1 MSERE
6 ISYYSDY
13 VTEEFFNFIKKELKA
28 FDGVEGLSHHG
39 PSGGLENQESLKFV
53 VTLYEKVKPRLKQV
67 LDQRKIDR
75 SFIDERMKTYHLA
88 NKEQGIDFLS
98 KDYQTVLGDVDS
110 TDRIVIGPKRK
121 NYCGK
126 STDNKV
132 APIPEFLDSF
142 HVTLF
147 GPPDDPKLSINA
159 MNAYHRKLKEE
170 PAIVEEILK
179 TNTNLPMWGADDEDS
194 KTPMREDLI
203 NASINLTGCFN
214 GDIKFEDKRRGKSY
228 ELVQDKLAQ
237 PIKRF
242 PGLALPC
249 TFMYYH
255 DNPLPLHLYDF
266 ALHLFHHWHNP
277 KALCFYVPK
286 LENEEEAAYI
296 KHMIETA
303 EHMIKDIHSE
313 YEIGTVRVIIVLEN
327 PRAVFRVNEMMDELY
342 PYFVGASLGWH
353 DYLGSTARLFKE
365 DGNYRIP
372 VKADPDIVIKYIKA
386 SHELLANVVGERG
399 GIKIGGMYGI
409 LPLTNDLFSDSF
421 QITIRGFFR
430 DVLTQLK
437 RNLSG
442 YWVAHPDFIRI
453 GIAIVEAWKIYKA
466 GDETKLQGIINGL
479 LNEKYSKE
487 IWEFVEAKDIE
498 SLDLN
503 DEMYARSLIVA
514 DIKESNF
521 IANNHPDEVRYN
533 VFQML
538 QYLTDWLSG
547 NGCVALPTQIN
558 GIPARV
564 MDDLATAERSRWEV
578 WHEIYHGRFSVEDFI
593 QIAHEEMNFIRRD
606 LSDEK
611 KIVQIK
617 YTPENAKWYDVA
629 LKLMIQLMTNK
640 EPVEFAT
647 ELLLPFTIES
657 IRKEEKPWVKLH
669 AIDPNKY
676 FLEDYVNQ
684 YNYYFEMCGS
694 HSFAKSQV
702 ANIVIDEECIK
713 SSIMNFNKKDILLS
727 ASFHGDIGQNLA
739 SLDEMAKAEQAKMAN
754 ASTEDIDK
762 IVSMTSEY
770 QKKFGMKYLVSA
782 KGKAPVEILSDLEP
796 RLKNTEEQELENAK
810 KALLEITLK
819 RVSTHPLNNLKK
831 KLSEIFNK
839 FSVQGCQVAI
849 STGLGLFQTISF
861 GKRDESYPVTHET
874 QFEIASLS
882 KTFASVYAHE
892 LLKKYEISLESSV
905 NELLLEYGSE
915 FQLKGEW
922 AKDLKVHHLMSH
934 NALNMHYVNGVPSTD
949 DMPEIDQFL
958 NGNEKYDY
966 KKIEIINKPGE
977 KFKYSGAGFILL
989 EYLLSFIEE
998 GEALFNFSNRP
1009 HHDNY
1014 AKAYNDENQSIGSE
1028 YKMFPAFAAGMWNTA
1043 EGVNQ
1048 FLEDLAFAY
1057 NNLEGKNRISHDTAV
1072 QMTHGFDKGCLEFMN
1087 AFMGRGIFT
1096 IEAGDNEFL
1105 LHQGANDGYRAIFL
1119 YCYKGPDKYKGLT
1132 ILCIGEL
1139 NGVLNNAM
1147 MAQEILKVLKVNGID
1162 YNKYKSEFDPTNLSQ
1177 EEIVNIGYK
1186 ELVLNAFERT
1196 LPEKI
1201 IRQNPKRDELAD
1213 FNLLKDAK
1221 IIACSNQRFARA
1233 ENLLSLF
1240 EPEFDPALFGKQ
1252 GKIMDSW
1259 ESARHN
1265 PEEYDSLKLS
1275 LKEKAQINYL
1285 KICTKYH
1292 FGNQVEW
1299 IEIIGDGNIILEKT
1313 LLAGHAKRLVKLKET
1328 IHAKEIEI
1336 RVYPDGGLSRVGLYS
1351 DIPEVFKP
1359 QFELNKEAHNI
1370 VYEEA
1375 VPVSVKPLG
1384 TNAELYKEE
1393 GNKENLSSSANGAH
1407 IISATDEHY
1416 APASLILS
1424 PYRPLNMFDGL
1435 ESKRSRVDGHKEE
1448 VVIKLSKAAIVRRMV
1463 LDFTFFVNNN
1473 PKFCSLSI
1481 KDGDNWIEV
1490 VDRFHTKPYAGNKC
1504 EILFKNNIKSEFVK
1518 LNFFPDGG
1526 VNRVFIYENE

>member
-1 MSERE
+1 MSKRE

-13 VTEEFFNFIKKELKA
+13 VTEKFYDFIKSELKP

-39 PSGGLENQESLKFV
+39 ISGGLENQDSMKFV
-53 VTLYEKVKPRLKQV
+53 VNLYEKVKPRLKQV
-67 LDQRKIDR
+67 LDQRKTDR
-75 SFIDERMKTYHLA
+75 SFIDERMKTYHQA

-98 KDYQTVLGDVDS
+98 KNYQTVLGDVDS

-126 STDNKV
+126 STDDKV
-132 APIPEFLDSF
+132 APIPDFLDSF

-203 NASINLTGCFN
+203 NASVNLTGCFN
-214 GDIKFEDKRRGKSY
+214 GDIKFEDKKRGKSY

-303 EHMIKDIHSE
+303 EQMIKEVHSE

-409 LPLTNDLFSDSF
+409 LPQTNDLFSDSF

-453 GIAIVEAWKIYKA
+453 GIAIVEAWKIYQA
-466 GDETKLQGIINGL
+466 GDESKLKGIINGL
-479 LNEKYSKE
+479 LNDKYSKE
-487 IWEFVEAKDIE
+487 IWDFVHAKDIE

-558 GIPARV
+558 GIAARV

-578 WHEIYHGRFSVEDFI
+578 WHEIYHGRFSLEEFI

-657 IRKEEKPWVKLH
+657 IRKDDKPWDKLH
-669 AIDPNKY
+669 AIDPDKY

-702 ANIVIDEECIK
+702 ANLVIDESSIE
-713 SSIMNFNKKDILLS
+713 SSIMSFHKEDILLS

-754 ASTEDIDK
+754 ASTDDIDK
-762 IVSMTSEY
+762 IVAMTSEY
-770 QKKFGMKYLVSA
+770 QNKFGMKYLVSA
-782 KGKAPVEILSDLEP
+782 KGKGPIEILADLEP
-796 RLKNTEEQELENAK
+796 RLKNSEAQELENAK

-819 RVSTHPLNNLKK
+819 RVNTHPLNSLKK
-831 KLSEIFNK
+831 KLNDIFTK
-839 FSVQGCQVAI
+839 YSVQGCQVAI
-849 STGLGLFQTISF
+849 SSGQGLIQTISF
-861 GKRDESYPVTHET
+861 GKRDLENPVTNET

-882 KTFASVYAHE
+882 KTYASVYAHE
-892 LLKKYEISLESSV
+892 LLKKSEISMESPV
-905 NELLLEYGSE
+905 NELLREYGSD

-934 NALNMHYVNGVPSTD
+934 NALNMHYVNGIPSND
-949 DMPEIDQFL
+949 EMPEIDQFL
-958 NGNEKYDY
+958 DGNKNYGYEK
-966 KKIEIINKPGE
+966 IAILNKPGE
-977 KFKYSGAGFILL
+977 KFKYSGAGFIVL
-989 EYLLSFIEE
+989 EHLLSFIEDSKP
-998 GEALFNFSNRP
+998 LFNFSNRP
-1009 HHDNY
+1009 HHDNF
-1014 AKAYNDENQSIGSE
+1014 ARAFNDESQSIGPD

-1043 EGVNQ
+1043 SGVNQ
-1048 FLEDLAFAY
+1048 FLEDFTFAY
-1057 NNLEGKNRISHDTAV
+1057 NNLEGANDISHDSAV
-1072 QMTHGFDKGCLEFMN
+1072 QMTHGSDKGCLDFMN
-1087 AFMGRGIFT
+1087 AFMGRGVFT

-1132 ILCIGEL
+1132 ILCNGEL
-1139 NGVLNNAM
+1139 NGVLNNALM
-1147 MAQEILKVLKVNGID
+1147 SAEILKELNIKGID
-1162 YNKYKSEFDPTNLSQ
+1162 FSKFQDNFNPQNLSQ

-1186 ELVLNAFERT
+1186 ELVLSAFKRT
-1196 LPEKI
+1196 LPEEI
-1201 IRQNPKRDELAD
+1201 IRQNPIKDELAD
-1213 FNLLKDAK
+1213 FNLLKDAH
-1221 IIACSNQRFARA
+1221 IIKCSNQRFARA
-1233 ENLLSLF
+1233 QNLLSSY
-1240 EPEFDPALFGKQ
+1240 EPEFDPALFGRQ

-1265 PEEYDSLKLS
+1265 PDPYDSLELR
-1275 LKEKAQINYL
+1275 LKEVSSINYL
-1285 KICTKYH
+1285 KVCTKFH

-1299 IEIIGDGNIILEKT
+1299 IEILGDGKTILEKT
-1313 LLAGHAKRLVKLKET
+1313 QLAGHAKRLIKLEESMQ
-1328 IHAKEIEI
+1328 AQDIEI
-1336 RVYPDGGLSRVGLYS
+1336 RVYPDGGLSRLGLYS
-1351 DIPEVFKP
+1351 DIPQSHRDLFKT
-1359 QFELNKEAHNI
+1359 NNEAQNL
-1370 VYEEA
+1370 VYKEA
-1375 VPVSVKPLG
+1375 VPMSVKPLG
-1384 TNAELYKEE
+1384 TNCELYQGE
-1393 GNKENLSSSANGAH
+1393 GDTLNLASSANGAS

-1416 APASLILS
+1416 APASLVLS

-1435 ESKRSRVDGHKEE
+1435 ESKRSRINGHKEE
-1448 VVIKLSKAAIVRRMV
+1448 VIIRLSKEASIKRLV
-1463 LDFTFFVNNN
+1463 LDFTYFVNNN
-1473 PKFCSLSI
+1473 PMFCSLAI
-1481 KDGDNWIEV
+1481 KNGDDWVQLI
-1490 VDRFHTKPYAGNKC
+1490 DKFHTKPYAGNMC
-1504 EILFKNNIKSEFVK
+1504 EIIFKNNIKSDTVK
-1518 LNFFPDGG
+1518 LNLFPDGG
-1526 VNRVFIYENE
+1526 VNRIFIYE